1 MHRLVFKQNHNQCS
15 SLSTIK
21 PIVFETVTKNL
32 FFRGGGQK
40 LLIAKMSSL
49 LNMFNK
55 ILNNLQKFV
64 KTN

>member
-32 FFRGGGQK
+32 FFRGGAEM
-40 LLIAKMSSL
+40 INRKMSCL